1 MKKQI
6 TLVYN
11 PYKEKAKEV
20 CNFLKQ
26 KLIRLYKVNII
37 SSESLS
43 KDICFGEL
51 IACIGGDGTIL
62 KVGPYAVEQR
72 VPVLGINLGGL
83 GYLAEFNFKEAL
95 KQIQDYFNNKPIIQ
109 ERIVLKVMYKNNYFY
124 AINDCVI
131 KHISS
136 KICNIEVRI
145 NNEFITQII
154 GDGIIIATPTG
165 STAYSLACGGSIT
178 EPSTD
183 VLLLTPISPHTL
195 SIRPIVVSSDKK
207 IEIRIPQYKSNKNLL
222 LSLDGQN
229 DFKLSIGDKIEIFS
243 SEKKLLFL
251 PNKKKSFFKILTQK
265 LAWGKR

>member
-1 MKKQI
+1 MKKQV

-11 PYKEKAKEV
+11 PYKEGTKNI
-20 CNFLKQ
+20 CNFLKK
-26 KLIRLYKVNII
+26 KLAKLCKIYTIA
-37 SSESLS
+37 S
-43 KDICFGEL
+43 KDISKEVYLGEL
-51 IACIGGDGTIL
+51 VVCVGGDGTIL
-62 KVGPYAVEQR
+62 KVGPYAVEKK

-83 GYLAEFNFKEAL
+83 GYLAEFDFKEAL
-95 KQIQDYFNNKPIIQ
+95 KQIQNYFNNKPIIQ
-109 ERIVLKVMYKNNYFY
+109 ERIVLKVIYKNNYFY

-131 KHISS
+131 KHTSS
-136 KICNIEVRI
+136 KVCNVEVRI
-145 NNEFITQII
+145 NNEFLTQII
-154 GDGIIIATPTG
+154 GDGIIVATPTG

-178 EPSTD
+178 EPNTE